1 MDTHQ
6 NVMDP
11 EHWLQERA
19 DRPKPSDESDEDW
32 DDAAI
37 PEPLFS
43 QLDNDLNELHWLIPF
58 LPVDVVLRI
67 HSLRF
72 YFNCLTDRK
81 AEVEYECAQLRSLYR
96 EHPNIPVVGPNPQ
109 YQVATRAYL
118 EEHTNGLARSR
129 ELEELTLYYNSGRY
143 AEIVDL
149 LLMTLEGP
157 AGGSSGKQFTPSK
170 DLSRAPNR
178 ETQIDML
185 IESLFHVG
193 RYVKCIKWS
202 VHALAAALQNMRT
215 DPERST
221 LDREL
226 SPADWSVVEAYL
238 LTVDSVLDASEEGF
252 ADLGLDT
259 ASKLASLL
267 VDILGLQ
274 LGDSTCS
281 AELAFDSVLPWILL
295 HKLIAWAEERTFP
308 GAAQLPS
315 DILNLDAGM
324 KGSLSLLC
332 SAHDYLGQK
341 SCCNL
346 EQGRLLNYILDV
358 FIPILKNPVLPP
370 YADQLKTNLDQAVFC
385 LFAHPSKKTRAK
397 NLADHNVSQVALTWE
412 RALLVYRY
420 VKPVKIPEHDDL
432 KLLSISADLEV
443 FLRRM
448 VALVPESVEV
458 NKRKAAALSYVQGKS
473 AGLKAG
479 LAIKKP
485 TQKNPLKVFFIFIFY
500 FL

>member
-1 MDTHQ
+1 MD
-6 NVMDP
+6 D
-11 EHWLQERA
+11 
-19 DRPKPSDESDEDW
+19 K
-32 DDAAI
+32 AI

-72 YFNCLTDRK
+72 YFNCLTDRE
-81 AEVEYECAQLRSLYR
+81 AEVEYECAQLRALYR

-157 AGGSSGKQFTPSK
+157 TGSSGKQFTPSK

-226 SPADWSVVEAYL
+226 WPACWWTS
-238 LTVDSVLDASEEGF
+238 SGF
-252 ADLGLDT
+252 SWAIPRAVPSWPSTPSCPGSCCT
-259 ASKLASLL
+259 SSWP
-267 VDILGLQ
+267 GQ
-274 LGDSTCS
+274 RNEHSRGDSSSC
-281 AELAFDSVLPWILL
+281 P
-295 HKLIAWAEERTFP
+295 RTF
-308 GAAQLPS
+308 
-315 DILNLDAGM
+315 
-324 KGSLSLLC
+324 
-332 SAHDYLGQK
+332 
-341 SCCNL
+341 
-346 EQGRLLNYILDV
+346 
-358 FIPILKNPVLPP
+358 
-370 YADQLKTNLDQAVFC
+370 
-385 LFAHPSKKTRAK
+385 
-397 NLADHNVSQVALTWE
+397 
-412 RALLVYRY
+412 
-420 VKPVKIPEHDDL
+420 
-432 KLLSISADLEV
+432 
-443 FLRRM
+443 
-448 VALVPESVEV
+448 
-458 NKRKAAALSYVQGKS
+458 
-473 AGLKAG
+473 
-479 LAIKKP
+479 
-485 TQKNPLKVFFIFIFY
+485 
-500 FL
+500 